1 MPLRTGRRPGPEPG
15 LDRGVVSGAGC
26 GRPRRWHRRL
36 IRQHPGLGPFKI
48 EEDGARI
55 EIASFKQR
63 SVLALLLVRANQIVF
78 THRLIDELW
87 GNEGSEDKQ
96 IRPLGARI
104 QPA

>member
-1 MPLRTGRRPGPEPG
+1 
-15 LDRGVVSGAGC
+15 
-26 GRPRRWHRRL
+26 
-36 IRQHPGLGPFKI
+36 
-48 EEDGARI
+48 
-55 EIASFKQR
+55 
-63 SVLALLLVRANQIVF
+63 VLALLLVRANQIVF